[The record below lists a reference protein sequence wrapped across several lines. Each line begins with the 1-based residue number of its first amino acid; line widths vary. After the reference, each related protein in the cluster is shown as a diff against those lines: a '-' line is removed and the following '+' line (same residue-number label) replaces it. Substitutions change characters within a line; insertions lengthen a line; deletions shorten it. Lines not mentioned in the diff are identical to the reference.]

1 VPTAILPL
9 WGTPGR
15 GAKRCRLESWSIGIQ
30 SGSQGQLNIF
40 IQWSR
45 RVHGPVVQWSSQAAV
60 KNRDWA
66 NSSST
71 PRRARCRFLVG
82 ERNPLVWSASPPDRH
97 STFQG
102 ACADRNSLAVSFCF
116 VYIIVYI
123 YNLSIIIISNFD
135 LGWWFPSDSDI
146 FNQGVN
152 HLINDLQCFYEP
164 FAPETDFPS
173 KPWHQC
179 E

>member
-1 VPTAILPL
+1 MV
-9 WGTPGR
+9 
-15 GAKRCRLESWSIGIQ
+15 
-30 SGSQGQLNIF
+30 
-40 IQWSR
+40 QWSS
-45 RVHGPVVQWSSQAAV
+45 GPVVQCSSQAAV

-102 ACADRNSLAVSFCF
+102 ACADCNSLAVSFCF

-123 YNLSIIIISNFD
+123 YIYNLSITIISKLD
-135 LGWWFPSDSDI
+135 LG
-146 FNQGVN
+146 
-152 HLINDLQCFYEP
+152 
-164 FAPETDFPS
+164 
-173 KPWHQC
+173 
-179 E
+179 